1 LISYWRTKPIKKQ
14 IKEHP
19 ILPPKEGRV
28 VTFTFDGKEL
38 QGIEGMAVAS
48 VLFMNDIK
56 VFGEHY
62 VDHSPQGIFC
72 ANGQCAQC
80 TLIIDGKP
88 LKSCMTALKE
98 GMRIESL
105 KGVPALPSEDEPVP
119 VSNIQTK
126 EVEVLIIGGGP
137 SGLSAAKVL
146 GEKNIPVLLVD
157 DKDRLGGKLVL
168 QTHKF
173 FGSAEDV
180 YAGRRG
186 IEIAKILAEDLRQ
199 LPSVEVWLQSTVVGV
214 FSDKIVGVL
223 RENENYVLI
232 KPKYLLVATGARE
245 KMLTFK
251 GNTLPG
257 VYGAGAFQTLVNRD
271 LVKAAEKI
279 FIVGGGNVGLIAGYH
294 AIQAGIQVVGLVEAL
309 PRCGGYKVHE
319 DKLRRSGVPI
329 FTSHTILSANGTNKV
344 ESVTIAALD
353 ENWHPIAGTEKTFEC
368 DTVLIAV
375 GLASV
380 DEFYQKAKDFGMEV
394 WVAGDADEIAEAS
407 AAIFTGRIA
416 GIKILETMGIDT
428 GENIE
433 QLEQKAEIMK
443 SRPPPP
449 KTPTVFDLEEGV
461 FPVFHCTQEIPC
473 DPCTSVCPRDLIKM
487 SGDSI
492 LSLPYFTNE
501 EPCIG
506 CGRCVAVCP
515 GLAIT
520 LADYRKDPDFVYVTL
535 PSELGEKRIK
545 KGDIVHIMSNTTEI
559 GDYKVERVRILKEF
573 PKTELVTVK
582 LPKEQ
587 AKEATGILV
596 QRVESYSEPMEIY
609 HKEAL
614 ADEAI
619 VCRCERV
626 TAGEIRKWIR
636 RGIVDMNEL
645 KAITRAGMG
654 ACGGKTCNLLIQRIF
669 REEGIKDVVPGTPR
683 PLFVEVPLGIFAGTK
698 KEEEK

>member
-1 LISYWRTKPIKKQ
+1 
-14 IKEHP
+14 
-19 ILPPKEGRV
+19 
-28 VTFTFDGKEL
+28 
-38 QGIEGMAVAS
+38 MAVSSA
-48 VLFMNDIK
+48 LFMNGIK

-62 VDHSPQGIFC
+62 IDHSPQGLFC

-88 LKSCMTALKE
+88 LKSCMTPLKA
-98 GMRIESL
+98 GMTVESL
-105 KGVPALPSEDEPVP
+105 KGVPELPPEDSLVE
-119 VSNIQTK
+119 VSNVEQV

-137 SGLSAAKVL
+137 AGLSAAKVL
-146 GEKNIPVLLVD
+146 GEKGIQVLLVD

-173 FGSAEDV
+173 FGSAKDV

-186 IEIAKILAEDLRQ
+186 IEIAQILAEDLAK
-199 LPSVEVWLQSTVVGV
+199 LPTVTVWLQSIAVAV
-214 FSDKIVGVL
+214 FSDKIVGVFKNNT
-223 RENENYVLI
+223 EYVLI
-232 KPKYLLVATGARE
+232 KPKHILIATGARE

-271 LVKAAEKI
+271 LVKAAERI

-294 AIQAGIQVVGLVEAL
+294 AIQAGIKVVGLVEAL
-309 PRCGGYKVHE
+309 PQCGGYKVHE
-319 DKLRRSGVPI
+319 DKLHRSGVPI
-329 FTSHTILSANGTNKV
+329 FTSHTILAANGTDKV

-353 ENWHPIAGTEKTFEC
+353 KDWRPIPGTEKTFEC

-380 DEFYQKAKDFGMEV
+380 NEFYLKAKDYGLNA

-416 GIKILETMGIDT
+416 GIKILEAMGIKT
-428 GENIE
+428 GENIAE
-433 QLEQKAEIMK
+433 LEKKAEIMK
-443 SRPPPP
+443 KRPPPP
-449 KTPTVFDLEEGV
+449 KTPTIVDLEEGV
-461 FPVFHCTQEIPC
+461 FPVFHCAQEIPC
-473 DPCTSVCPRDLIKM
+473 DPCTTVCPHDLIKM

-506 CGRCVAVCP
+506 CGKCVAVCP

-520 LADYRKDPDFVYVTL
+520 LVDYRKDPKNVLVTI
-535 PSELGEKRIK
+535 PVELGKTRIQ
-545 KGDIVHIMSNTTEI
+545 KGDIVHVMSNTTEL
-559 GDYKVERVRILKEF
+559 GDYRVERVRILKDY

-582 LPKEQ
+582 LPKAL
-587 AKEATGILV
+587 AKEATGIQV
-596 QRVESYSEPMEIY
+596 QRIQSFAEPMEIY
-609 HKEAL
+609 HREAL

-626 TAGEIRKWIR
+626 TARELRKWIR
-636 RGIVDMNEL
+636 KGITDMNEL

-654 ACGGKTCNLLIQRIF
+654 ACGGKTCNLLIQRLF
-669 REEGIKDVVPGTPR
+669 REEGIKDVVLGTPR
-683 PLFVEVPLGIFAGTK
+683 PLFVEVPLGVFANTSTDK
-698 KEEEK
+698 KEEE